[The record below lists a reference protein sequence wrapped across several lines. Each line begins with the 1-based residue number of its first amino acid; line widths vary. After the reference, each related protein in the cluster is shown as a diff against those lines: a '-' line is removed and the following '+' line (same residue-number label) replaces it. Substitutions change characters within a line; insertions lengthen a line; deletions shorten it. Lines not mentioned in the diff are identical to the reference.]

1 MIQRNAAV
9 GGVSLTNHSFPRLNR
24 RIRFRQGTQ
33 LIKGIQRQ
41 ARPSRKAQD
50 IAESPRITSTG
61 CAGLSRGSRD
71 CVNLGRFVSKN
82 RTRMLNNP
90 EKTRNFKSAS
100 ASGLKR
106 NAGQGR
112 VAGVSISRG
121 LIAAVVFGRIR

>member
-1 MIQRNAAV
+1 M
-9 GGVSLTNHSFPRLNR
+9 
-24 RIRFRQGTQ
+24 
-33 LIKGIQRQ
+33 
-41 ARPSRKAQD
+41 PSRKAQD

-82 RTRMLNNP
+82 RTRSHMLNNP

-112 VAGVSISRG
+112 VTGVSISLG
-121 LIAAVVFGRIR
+121 LMAAVVSESAPSLQPRDPFL